1 MYVWV
6 LLATFIAMLYAFNLS
21 TREDLRSLYT
31 VPQAELVV
39 RKIVTQHRA
48 ARQYMKDHLPPDNG
62 TTTISYYPGEIKI
75 DDLQYYLPYG
85 FERDSEYT
93 SLIYCLDRESTNLS
107 QAVPGCSADRSQLLQ

>member
-1 MYVWV
+1 
-6 LLATFIAMLYAFNLS
+6 
-21 TREDLRSLYT
+21 
-31 VPQAELVV
+31 
-39 RKIVTQHRA
+39 
-48 ARQYMKDHLPPDNG
+48 MKDHLPPDNG

-107 QAVPGCSADRSQLLQ
+107 QAVPGCPQLEPAAAMIRKRWLIW